1 MQVEITDA
9 VWLEGQGE
17 FSIAELADRCG
28 LAESQL
34 RELVDYGALL
44 PLTSREAGGRF
55 GADCLATLR
64 TAYRLHRELELEPFA
79 LALMLQLLQ
88 RINDLESQLG
98 RLRAQNPRR

>member
-1 MQVEITDA
+1 MQAEITDA
-9 VWLEGQGE
+9 VWLETEGE
-17 FSIAELADRCG
+17 FSIAELAERCG

-44 PLTSREAGGRF
+44 PLNPRETGWRF
-55 GADCLATLR
+55 GGECLGTVR

-88 RINDLESQLG
+88 RIGDLETQIC
-98 RLRAQNPRR
+98 RLRAQKPRR